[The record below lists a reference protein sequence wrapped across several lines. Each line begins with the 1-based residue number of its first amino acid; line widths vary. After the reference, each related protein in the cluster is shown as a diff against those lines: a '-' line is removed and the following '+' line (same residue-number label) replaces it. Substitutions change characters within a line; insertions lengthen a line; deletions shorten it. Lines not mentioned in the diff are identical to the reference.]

1 MMEDGAMPGEGLTAL
16 QTALYFFGA
25 PLALFLGI
33 TVLVLIATADRKGKK
48 KSSLT
53 SIEQVNSKVLSDR
66 VEHQ

>member
-1 MMEDGAMPGEGLTAL
+1 MMDDGSMPGQGLTAL

-33 TVLVLIATADRKGKK
+33 TLLVLISTADRKGKK

-53 SIEQVNSKVLSDR
+53 HIE
-66 VEHQ
+66 

>member
-1 MMEDGAMPGEGLTAL
+1 MIEDGAMPGEGLTAL
-16 QTALYFFGA
+16 QTALYFFGV

-53 SIEQVNSKVLSDR
+53 SIE
-66 VEHQ
+66 